1 MRALPENTVIGKD
14 IPMKSILV
22 FLGLALSLGPLA
34 NVAGARQSEPEGA
47 GALGYLA
54 ADTTLPA
61 VFPAAIPEPLK
72 VLQPGVLVRATHALC
87 GDTRIPPTVTM
98 GKFVELER
106 EAFEV
111 EVTEGDRRQL
121 HQVAID
127 DLIRLEVGT
136 ERPLTTR
143 GTVIGTVT
151 GVALGVVGAAIGG
164 SNGDAEYG
172 SGAAIGGLVG
182 AGFGALF
189 GSRNTATDWEE
200 LPLYGQAYCE

>member
-1 MRALPENTVIGKD
+1 
-14 IPMKSILV
+14 MKSILV
-22 FLGLALSLGPLA
+22 VLGLTLSLA
-34 NVAGARQSEPEGA
+34 NVAGAQQSAPQGEV
-47 GALGYLA
+47 ALGYLA

-61 VFPAAIPEPLK
+61 DVFPAPIPKPLM
-72 VLQPGVLVRATHALC
+72 VLQPGVPVRATHALC

-98 GKFVELER
+98 GKFVELEQY
-106 EAFEV
+106 AFQV
-111 EVTEGDRRQL
+111 EVGAGDRRQL

-127 DLIRLEVGT
+127 DLLRLEVGT

-143 GTVIGTVT
+143 GTMIGTLT

-182 AGFGALF
+182 AGVGALI
-189 GSRNTATDWEE
+189 GSRSTATDWED
-200 LPLYGQAYCE
+200 LPLYGDAYCE

>member
-1 MRALPENTVIGKD
+1 
-14 IPMKSILV
+14 MKTILLGV
-22 FLGLALSLGPLA
+22 LGLALSLGPLA
-34 NVAGARQSEPEGA
+34 SGTSTAQSDLPGAVALS
-47 GALGYLA
+47 YLA

-61 VFPAAIPEPLK
+61 VFPAAIPKPLM
-72 VLQPGVLVRATHALC
+72 VLQPGVPVRAMHALC
-87 GDTRIPPTVTM
+87 GDTRIPPTIVT
-98 GKFVELER
+98 GKFVQLET

-111 EVTEGDRRQL
+111 EVTDGDRRQL

-127 DLIRLEVGT
+127 DLLRLEVGT

-143 GTVIGTVT
+143 GTMIGTLT

-182 AGFGALF
+182 AGVGALI
-189 GSRNTATDWEE
+189 GSRSTATDWEE
-200 LPLYGQAYCE
+200 LPLYGDAYCE